1 MYATVKVTVT
11 KILLVSQLLFPIKIC
26 NNYLCW
32 GRRTYVCMHAC
43 CLSVFYQRWWEGNGG
58 ILKQIQCY
66 CLIKFTLNAGK
77 NVPLKCSIVK
87 NVLQ

>member
-11 KILLVSQLLFPIKIC
+11 KILLVSQLLFPIKRC
-26 NNYLCW
+26 NNYLFW
-32 GRRTYVCMHAC
+32 GRRTFVCMHA

-58 ILKQIQCY
+58 ILKQI
-66 CLIKFTLNAGK
+66 KFTLNARK
-77 NVPLKCSIVK
+77 NVALKCSIVK